1 MNPTSRL
8 LAVCAS
14 LGLAACAAPASVEG
28 VFSGDGFRL
37 DCETPLAKP
46 TASGRDMLV
55 VLAETDGETLR
66 TVSVRLP
73 RTADLPLGEPLAVG
87 SGDGDDPR
95 PSVDVVV
102 GDLVVDTRSD
112 GVQILS
118 SENAVR
124 AASAGGSLTLDERTG
139 ASADAPAELAGSFRV
154 DLDDGGYLE
163 GTFVAAPLD

>member
-1 MNPTSRL
+1 MNATSRL
-8 LAVCAS
+8 MAVCAS

-73 RTADLPLGEPLAVG
+73 RTAELSHGEPLAVG
-87 SGDGDDPR
+87 NGGDDAR

-124 AASAGGSLTLDERTG
+124 AASAGGTLTLDERTG
-139 ASADAPAELAGSFRV
+139 ASADAPAELAGSFHV